1 MTKVLTDAQFEQE
14 TSQGLTVVDFWA
26 PWCGPCRMQAPVI
39 DELSEELDGQVDFYK
54 MNVDE
59 EQKVAQQFGIM
70 SIPTL
75 LVKKDGEVVEKLVG
89 FHDKNRLNAVL
100 ARYM

>member
-1 MTKVLTDAQFEQE
+1 MTKVLTDAQFNQE
-14 TSQGLTVVDFWA
+14 TAEGLTVVDFWA
-26 PWCGPCRMQAPVI
+26 PWCGPCRMQSPVI

-59 EQKVAQQFGIM
+59 EQATAREFGIM

-75 LVKKDGEVVEKLVG
+75 LVKKDGAVVEKLIG
-89 FHDKNRLNAVL
+89 FHDKNRLNEIL
-100 ARYM
+100 SRYM

>member
-1 MTKVLTDAQFEQE
+1 MTKVLTDAQFNQE
-14 TSQGLTVVDFWA
+14 TAEGLTVVDFWA
-26 PWCGPCRMQAPVI
+26 PWCGPCRMQSPVI

-59 EQKVAQQFGIM
+59 EQQTAREFGIM

-75 LVKKDGEVVEKLVG
+75 LVKKNGKVVEKLIG
-89 FHDKNRLNAVL
+89 FHDKNRLNDIL
-100 ARYM
+100 KRHM